1 MLYSRADDVLEVE
14 WRMKDYSIQ
23 EHELRWMCL
32 MVEWRMKQIPLF
44 DTRKEGGIWNEKFR
58 YPRQNDTLR
67 VEDNSYESP
76 SIRGVGVGA
85 PNVG

>member
-1 MLYSRADDVLEVE
+1 
-14 WRMKDYSIQ
+14 
-23 EHELRWMCL
+23 MCL

-44 DTRKEGGIWNEKFR
+44 DTRKEVGIWNEKFR
-58 YPRQNDTLR
+58 CPRKNDTLR